1 MGEST
6 GPRTAGGGCL
16 TLVAPFSITRSD
28 RARMIL
34 APAAFWFAIAP
45 VALSIGGA
53 DDAPRRFEDP
63 AHDAVARPTDPGA
76 AGTFDSDGHRL
87 PDLLELRLGGWTPS
101 QPELDL
107 LEGEYAADSSDAD
120 FVRVDLVVDGLMN
133 PPGEVGPGLFQP
145 FRYGP
150 NPLYGFVEIDMDEN
164 VNTGGELLAP
174 QYRYLGN
181 VVRFGGRI
189 NDGPLEGREA
199 LSADA
204 FDQDI
209 ATAPLVERSGE
220 EFHLALLGGE
230 FTSSRITKVVGDS
243 DSQFEA
249 GETWQITAP
258 FFHRAHGFEEFSFV
272 EGGLLPGEYMP
283 DVTVQFRHDP
293 ASDRTTISLVFPLTQ
308 VGAGLAAG
316 VPPQPIDFDP
326 TNQVS
331 VEEALADLQFS
342 AEFLAKFPTGD
353 PNEALIQG
361 WAVEDPE
368 EFLDPGHWRIT
379 ALLGSSY
386 LFPLQDGVFYVWSD
400 IYPNVERGDVDG
412 DRQIDDDDL
421 EKIEEYIESHDLD
434 DGLRDEIALIGGFA
448 ENFSVF
454 DVNHDGRVDGL
465 DLLVE
470 EADGDVDEDEDVDLR
485 DFARFQNCQGAA
497 TLGESECIS
506 ADLDL
511 SGETNRDDLPW
522 FIANLEGP

>member
-1 MGEST
+1 M
-6 GPRTAGGGCL
+6 
-16 TLVAPFSITRSD
+16 TLVT
-28 RARMIL
+28 
-34 APAAFWFAIAP
+34 AAFWLAIAP
-45 VALSIGGA
+45 PTTSAGEV
-53 DDAPRRFEDP
+53 DDVPSRFEDP
-63 AHDAVARPTDPGA
+63 AGDAVARPTDPGA
-76 AGTFDSDGHRL
+76 IGVFDADLHRL
-87 PDLLELRLGGWTPS
+87 PDLLEVRWSGWSPF
-101 QPELDL
+101 QPQVNLF
-107 LEGEYAADSSDAD
+107 EGERAADNSDAD
-120 FVRVDLVVDGLMN
+120 FVRIDLVVNGLMN
-133 PPGEVGPGLFQP
+133 PPGEAGPGVFQP

-164 VNTGGELLAP
+164 VNTGGESLAP

-189 NDGPLEGREA
+189 NDGLLEGREA

-209 ATAPLVERSGE
+209 TTAPLVERSGE

-230 FTSSRITKVVGDS
+230 FTSSRITRVVGDS
-243 DSQFEA
+243 DFVFES
-249 GETWQITAP
+249 GENWQIRAP

-272 EGGLLPGEYMP
+272 EGDLLPGEYMP
-283 DVTVQFRHDP
+283 DVTLQFRHDL

-308 VGAGLAAG
+308 AGAGLAAG
-316 VPPQPIDFDP
+316 APPQPIDFDP

-331 VEEALADLQFS
+331 VEEALADLRFS

-353 PNEALIQG
+353 PNEVLIQG
-361 WAVEDPE
+361 WAMKEPE
-368 EFLDPGHWRIT
+368 EALDPDHWRIT

-412 DRQIDDDDL
+412 DRQIDDDDV
-421 EKIEEYIESHDLD
+421 EEIEEFIEDHDLD
-434 DGLRDEIALIGGFA
+434 DSVADGVVGIDGFA

-465 DLLVE
+465 DLLVA
-470 EADGDVDEDEDVDLR
+470 EADGDADEDEDVDLR
-485 DFARFQNCQGAA
+485 DFARFQNCQSVA

-511 SGETNRDDLPW
+511 SGETDRDDLPW
-522 FIANLEGP
+522 FLANLEGPYQP